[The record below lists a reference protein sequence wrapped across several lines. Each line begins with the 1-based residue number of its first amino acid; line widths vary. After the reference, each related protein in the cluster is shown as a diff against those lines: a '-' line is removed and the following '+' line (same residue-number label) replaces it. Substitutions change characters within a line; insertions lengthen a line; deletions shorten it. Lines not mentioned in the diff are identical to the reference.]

1 MEEQVKLYDLLHW
14 EHNRYNGFDLVG
26 KTTYNVDNKRQP
38 VIKHGQAPCEMLEHQ
53 TMWFT
58 LEDAEST
65 LLGLGF
71 EKKNSI
77 EYWRKGE

>member
-14 EHNRYNGFDLVG
+14 EHNLYNGFEVVG
-26 KTTYNVDNKRQP
+26 KTTYNVDNKRSP
-38 VIKHGQAPCEMLEHQ
+38 VIKHGKAPCEMLEHQ
-53 TMWFT
+53 VLWFT

-71 EKKNSI
+71 EKRNKI
-77 EYWRKGE
+77 EFWRKGE

>member
-1 MEEQVKLYDLLHW
+1 MEEKVKLFDLFHW
-14 EHNRYNGFDLVG
+14 EHIRYKGFEVIG
-26 KTTYNVDNKRQP
+26 KTVYNVDNKRMP

-53 TMWFT
+53 ALWFT